1 MHSHRHLPTPGFPRR
16 ELFRLMSMLMLLVI
30 VGTLF
35 MRTRDAAMWRWAA
48 SVADDEP
55 AAAPLPPNSEDDGDR
70 FVETLVSGPN
80 DQQPFEH
87 SQAEYQ
93 FQAITDKAPNNAEDM
108 PSYWRLMRWSMTESF
123 DDLWARA
130 HKDRYFTHLGQTPEK
145 HRGELIAMKVSLRR
159 ALRHP
164 RETKKNAAGVEQVY
178 EAWGVTDESRT
189 GLYCLLFYDLPPQ
202 LPVRP
207 SIHEQV
213 QFVGYFLKLI
223 SYEDALGK
231 TRWAPLL
238 IGRLRLRENS
248 AQFAQ
253 RQKDADNR
261 ALPWLIGGASV
272 FFIGLVFWTR
282 RYLAASSVPGLE
294 PVPTD
299 HQAIEHWLETGG
311 AETPS
316 LEDSGWH
323 DFAADDTDS
332 RPPAALP
339 RIDFPPNSGD
349 ASPRNPA

>member
-1 MHSHRHLPTPGFPRR
+1 MLSHRRPPTPGFPRR

-30 VGTLF
+30 VGTLIV
-35 MRTRDAAMWRWAA
+35 RTRDAAMWRWAA

-55 AAAPLPPNSEDDGDR
+55 AAAPLVEDDDGNR
-70 FVETLVSGPN
+70 FVETLVTGPN
-80 DQQPFEH
+80 DRQPFEQ

-93 FQAITDKAPNNAEDM
+93 FQAITDKAPNAAEEM
-108 PSYWRLMRWSMTESF
+108 PTYWRLMRWSMTESF
-123 DDLWARA
+123 DDLWERA

-145 HRGELIAMKVSLRR
+145 HRGELIGMKVSLRR
-159 ALRHP
+159 AVRHP
-164 RETKKNAAGVEQVY
+164 LETKKNAAGVEQVY
-178 EAWGVTDESRT
+178 EAWGITDESRT

-213 QFVGYFLKLI
+213 QFVGYFMKLI

-238 IGRLRLRENS
+238 IGRMRLRENS

-253 RQKDADNR
+253 RQKDSENR
-261 ALPWLIGGASV
+261 ALPWMLGGATL

-311 AETPS
+311 AETAR
-316 LEDSGWH
+316 LDDTDWE

-332 RPPAALP
+332 QPPTALP
-339 RIDFPPNSGD
+339 RIEFPPNSGD
-349 ASPRNPA
+349 ATPRNPA